1 VVGAHARGGDNVVN
15 GVSLSS
21 TLGASLAGNALL
33 LLVVMALVGAL
44 VTTRRRLN
52 RRGPDLTELEVN
64 LAAARHRVADL
75 VEERGVQIALQPII
89 DLATGLLVGAE
100 ALARFPDG
108 RCADTWFEEAST
120 TGQAL
125 DLDRVAFTAACR
137 AASALPEGCYL
148 SVNATPE
155 LLLSGNL
162 VATLVEQHVPLD
174 RLVIEVTEHVKI
186 ASYGDLKA
194 CLLALRE
201 RGVRL
206 AIDDTGAGYASFNH
220 VLQLRP
226 DIIKIDRSL
235 IADLTEDPARRSLV
249 TALVLLALD
258 LDATVVAEG
267 VESASELTTLGAL
280 GVDYAQGYLLARP
293 STNRLRWERWADPG
307 RVWDIGQPRIVD
319 VDAPAEH
326 EAHLV

>member
-1 VVGAHARGGDNVVN
+1 MNAL
-15 GVSLSS
+15 SLSS
-21 TLGASLAGNALL
+21 ALGASLAGNVLL
-33 LLVVMALVGAL
+33 LLVVVALIGAL
-44 VTTRRRLN
+44 ISTRRRLR
-52 RRGPDLTELEVN
+52 RRGPDLAQIDVN
-64 LAAARHRVADL
+64 HAAARHRVADL
-75 VEERGVQIALQPII
+75 VDQRGVEIALQPII
-89 DLATGLLVGAE
+89 DLATGRLVGAE

-125 DLDRVAFTAACR
+125 DLDRLAFTSACR
-137 AASALPEGCYL
+137 ASSALPEGCYL

-162 VATLVEQHVPLD
+162 VATLVEQHVPLH

-186 ASYGDLKA
+186 SSYGDLKA
-194 CLLALRE
+194 CLLELRE
-201 RGVRL
+201 RGARL

-267 VESASELTTLGAL
+267 VETASELTTLGAL

-293 STNRLRWERWADPG
+293 STDRLRWERWTDPD
-307 RVWDIGQPRIVD
+307 RVWDIGQPRVVD
-319 VDAPAEH
+319 VDAPSEPAH
-326 EAHLV
+326 HLV